1 MKQIFH
7 KKILLKYI
15 VGYLKYRVGYLI
27 NNIKYLIFPY

>member
-1 MKQIFH
+1 MKQIFY

-15 VGYLKYRVGYLI
+15 VGYLKYRVGCLI